1 VFNASGNS
9 ILKSG
14 RHVLIDKADITA
26 SPVAKDE
33 SKGVTD
39 GKAVAGMVSKL
50 EDLQEV
56 ASRHGFKFLAYML
69 DIARVEAES
78 LCDQQQQ
85 QPRD

>member
-1 VFNASGNS
+1 
-9 ILKSG
+9 
-14 RHVLIDKADITA
+14 LIDKAGITA

-39 GKAVAGMVSKL
+39 GKVVAGIVVKL

-56 ASRHGFKFLAYML
+56 ASRHGFKFLVYLL
-69 DIARVEAES
+69 DIARVEAQS
-78 LCDQQQQ
+78 LCDQHQQQQQQQQ